1 MGPDVDELDINYKGE
16 HDIKMKR
23 IWSILIILF
32 LLAGSLAGCAATEP
46 QGKERVKIGIM
57 LSDVGLGDQSF
68 SDAAFAGLAKARDE
82 LDILFDYRELQD
94 VGTYEKGFTEL
105 VEDGNDLIIG
115 LGFMVLEDLEK
126 VAKKY
131 PDQQFILVD
140 SVSELENIT
149 SITFKEE
156 QGSFLAGAVAGM
168 TSKSGI
174 VGFVGGDDV
183 PLIRKFEAGFEQ
195 GVKAVNPDAEVKSAY
210 SHDFGNAELGGK
222 IASGMIDEGAD
233 VLYAAAGF
241 TGVGVLKEA
250 QAKKKYAIG
259 VDSDQYYFAE
269 KAVITSMLKN
279 IDVAL
284 YDIVK
289 KFQSEKKISVRQI
302 ELGINE
308 KGVGL
313 APIRVVKMTPE
324 QQKNLKD
331 LEAKLSNNE
340 ISIQI
345 D

>member
-1 MGPDVDELDINYKGE
+1 
-16 HDIKMKR
+16 MKH
-23 IWSILIILF
+23 ITHLLIIVF
-32 LLAGSLAGCAATEP
+32 LLVGSLAGCANSELKA
-46 QGKERVKIGIM
+46 KERVKIGIM

-82 LDILFDYRELQD
+82 LDILFDYRELQT

-105 VEDGNDLIIG
+105 VEEGNDIVIG

-140 SVSELENIT
+140 SVSQLDNIT

-168 TSKSGI
+168 VTKSNI
-174 VGFVGGDDV
+174 VGFVGGADV
-183 PLIRKFEAGFEQ
+183 PLIHKFKAGFEQ
-195 GVKAVNPDAEVKSAY
+195 GVKAVNPEAEVKVSYAN
-210 SHDFGNAELGGK
+210 DFGNAELGGK

-250 QAKKKYAIG
+250 QFKKKFAIG
-259 VDSDQYYFAE
+259 VDSDQYFFAE
-269 KAVITSMLKN
+269 KAIITSMLKN
-279 IDVAL
+279 VDVAL
-284 YDIVK
+284 YETVK
-289 KFQSEKKISVRQI
+289 EFQEEKKLKAKQI

-308 KGVGL
+308 KGIGL
-313 APIRVVKMTPE
+313 APIRVIKLTPE
-324 QQKNLKD
+324 QEKRLED
-331 LEAKLSNNE
+331 LETKLSSNE
-340 ISIQI
+340 LSIQL

>member
-1 MGPDVDELDINYKGE
+1 
-16 HDIKMKR
+16 MKH
-23 IWSILIILF
+23 ITHLLIIVF
-32 LLAGSLAGCAATEP
+32 LLVGSLAGCANSELKA
-46 QGKERVKIGIM
+46 KERVKIGIM

-82 LDILFDYRELQD
+82 LDILFDYRELQT

-105 VEDGNDLIIG
+105 VEEGNDIVIG

-140 SVSELENIT
+140 SVSQLDNIT

-168 TSKSGI
+168 VTKSNI
-174 VGFVGGDDV
+174 VGFVGGADV
-183 PLIRKFEAGFEQ
+183 PLIHKFKAGFEQ
-195 GVKAVNPDAEVKSAY
+195 GVKTVNPEAEVKVSYAN
-210 SHDFGNAELGGK
+210 DFGNAELGGK
-222 IASGMIDEGAD
+222 IASGMINEGAD

-250 QAKKKYAIG
+250 QFKKKFAIG
-259 VDSDQYYFAE
+259 VDSDQYFFAE
-269 KAVITSMLKN
+269 KAIITSMLKN
-279 IDVAL
+279 VDVAL
-284 YDIVK
+284 YETVK
-289 KFQSEKKISVRQI
+289 EFQEEKKLKAKQI

-308 KGVGL
+308 KGIGL
-313 APIRVVKMTPE
+313 APIRVIKLTPE
-324 QQKNLKD
+324 QEKRLED
-331 LEAKLSNNE
+331 LETKLSSNE
-340 ISIQI
+340 LSIQL

>member
-1 MGPDVDELDINYKGE
+1 
-16 HDIKMKR
+16 MKH
-23 IWSILIILF
+23 ITHLLIIVF
-32 LLAGSLAGCAATEP
+32 LLVGSLAGCANSELKA
-46 QGKERVKIGIM
+46 KERVKIGIM

-82 LDILFDYRELQD
+82 LDILFDYRELQT

-105 VEDGNDLIIG
+105 VEEGNDIVIG

-140 SVSELENIT
+140 SVSQLDNIT

-168 TSKSGI
+168 VTKSNI
-174 VGFVGGDDV
+174 VGFVGGADV
-183 PLIRKFEAGFEQ
+183 PLIHKFKAGFEQ
-195 GVKAVNPDAEVKSAY
+195 GVKTVNPEAEVKVSYAN
-210 SHDFGNAELGGK
+210 DFGNAELGGK

-250 QAKKKYAIG
+250 QFKKKFAIG
-259 VDSDQYYFAE
+259 VDSDQYFFAE
-269 KAVITSMLKN
+269 KAIITSMLKN
-279 IDVAL
+279 VDVAL
-284 YDIVK
+284 YETVK
-289 KFQSEKKISVRQI
+289 EFQEEKKLKAKQI

-308 KGVGL
+308 KGIGL
-313 APIRVVKMTPE
+313 APIRVIKLTPE
-324 QQKNLKD
+324 QEKRLED
-331 LEAKLSNNE
+331 LETKLSSNE
-340 ISIQI
+340 LSIQL

>member
-1 MGPDVDELDINYKGE
+1 
-16 HDIKMKR
+16 MKR
-23 IWSILIILF
+23 IMNMLVILF
-32 LLAGSLAGCAATEP
+32 LLIGSLAGCANSALKA
-46 QGKERVKIGIM
+46 KERVKIGIM

-68 SDAAFAGLAKARDE
+68 SDAAFAGLAKAREE
-82 LDILFDYRELQD
+82 LDIIFDYRELQS

-105 VEDGNDLIIG
+105 VEDGNDIVIG

-131 PDQQFILVD
+131 PEQQFILVD
-140 SVSELENIT
+140 SVSELDNIT

-168 TSKSGI
+168 ASKSNI
-174 VGFVGGDDV
+174 VGFVGGADV
-183 PLIRKFEAGFEQ
+183 PLIHKFKVGFEQ
-195 GVKAVNPDAEVKSAY
+195 GVKAVNPVAEVKAAY
-210 SHDFGNAELGGK
+210 ANDFGNAELGGK

-250 QAKKKYAIG
+250 QSKKKFAIG
-259 VDSDQYYFAE
+259 VDSDQYFFAE
-269 KAVITSMLKN
+269 KAIITSMLKN
-279 IDVAL
+279 VDVAL
-284 YDIVK
+284 YETVK
-289 KFQSEKKISVRQI
+289 EFKAEDQLEGKQI

-313 APIRVVKMTPE
+313 APIRVIKLTPE
-324 QQKNLKD
+324 QEKRLED
-331 LEAKLSNNE
+331 LESKLSNNE
-340 ISIQI
+340 LSIKL

>member
-1 MGPDVDELDINYKGE
+1 
-16 HDIKMKR
+16 MKH
-23 IWSILIILF
+23 IIHLLIIVF
-32 LLAGSLAGCAATEP
+32 LLVGGLAGCANSELKA
-46 QGKERVKIGIM
+46 KERVKIGIM

-82 LDILFDYRELQD
+82 LDILFDYRELQT

-105 VEDGNDLIIG
+105 VEEGNDIVIG

-140 SVSELENIT
+140 SVSQLDNIT

-168 TSKSGI
+168 VTKSNI
-174 VGFVGGDDV
+174 VGFVGGADV
-183 PLIRKFEAGFEQ
+183 PLIHKFKAGFEQ
-195 GVKAVNPDAEVKSAY
+195 GVKAVNPEAEVKVAY
-210 SHDFGNAELGGK
+210 ANDFGNAELGGK

-250 QAKKKYAIG
+250 QFKKKFAIG
-259 VDSDQYYFAE
+259 VDSDQYFFAE
-269 KAVITSMLKN
+269 KAIITSMLKN
-279 IDVAL
+279 VDVAL
-284 YDIVK
+284 YETVK
-289 KFQSEKKISVRQI
+289 EFQEQKKLKAKQI

-308 KGVGL
+308 KGIGL
-313 APIRVVKMTPE
+313 APIRVIKLTPE
-324 QQKNLKD
+324 QEKRLED
-331 LEAKLSNNE
+331 LEAELSRNE
-340 ISIQI
+340 ISIQL

>member
-1 MGPDVDELDINYKGE
+1 
-16 HDIKMKR
+16 MKR
-23 IWSILIILF
+23 IMNMLVILF
-32 LLAGSLAGCAATEP
+32 LLIGTLAGCTNSELKA
-46 QGKERVKIGIM
+46 KERVKIGIM

-82 LDILFDYRELQD
+82 LDILFDYRELQS
-94 VGTYEKGFTEL
+94 VGSYEKGFTEL
-105 VEDGNDLIIG
+105 VEEGNDIVIG

-131 PDQQFILVD
+131 PEQQFILVD
-140 SVSELENIT
+140 SVSQLDNIT

-168 TSKSGI
+168 ASKSNI
-174 VGFVGGDDV
+174 VGFVGGADV
-183 PLIRKFEAGFEQ
+183 PLIHKFKAGFEQ
-195 GVKAVNPDAEVKSAY
+195 GVKAVNPEAEVKVAY
-210 SHDFGNAELGGK
+210 ANDFGNAELGGK

-250 QAKKKYAIG
+250 QSKKKFAIG
-259 VDSDQYYFAE
+259 VDSDQYFFAE
-269 KAVITSMLKN
+269 KAIITSMLKN
-279 IDVAL
+279 VDVAL
-284 YDIVK
+284 YETVK
-289 KFQSEKKISVRQI
+289 EFQAENKLNAKQI

-313 APIRVVKMTPE
+313 APIRVIKLTPE
-324 QQKNLKD
+324 QENRLED
-331 LEAKLSNNE
+331 LESKISNNE
-340 ISIQI
+340 LSIQL

>member
-1 MGPDVDELDINYKGE
+1 
-16 HDIKMKR
+16 MKH
-23 IWSILIILF
+23 ITHLLIIVF
-32 LLAGSLAGCAATEP
+32 LLVGSLAGCANSELKA
-46 QGKERVKIGIM
+46 KERVKIGIM

-82 LDILFDYRELQD
+82 LDILFDYRELQT

-105 VEDGNDLIIG
+105 VEEGNDIVIG

-140 SVSELENIT
+140 SVSQLDNIT

-168 TSKSGI
+168 VTKSNI
-174 VGFVGGDDV
+174 VGFVGGADV
-183 PLIRKFEAGFEQ
+183 PLIHKFKAGFEQ
-195 GVKAVNPDAEVKSAY
+195 GVKAVNPEAEVKVSYAN
-210 SHDFGNAELGGK
+210 DFGNAELGGK

-250 QAKKKYAIG
+250 QSKKKFAIG
-259 VDSDQYYFAE
+259 VDSDQYFFAE
-269 KAVITSMLKN
+269 KAIITSMLKN
-279 IDVAL
+279 VDVAL
-284 YDIVK
+284 YETVK
-289 KFQSEKKISVRQI
+289 EFQEEKKLKAKQI

-308 KGVGL
+308 KGIGL
-313 APIRVVKMTPE
+313 APIRVIKLTPE
-324 QQKNLKD
+324 QEKRLED
-331 LEAKLSNNE
+331 LETKLSSNE
-340 ISIQI
+340 LSIQL

>member
-1 MGPDVDELDINYKGE
+1 
-16 HDIKMKR
+16 MKR
-23 IWSILIILF
+23 IMNMLIILF
-32 LLAGSLAGCAATEP
+32 LLGGSLAGCANTELKA
-46 QGKERVKIGIM
+46 KERVKIGIM

-82 LDILFDYRELQD
+82 LDILFDYRELKS

-105 VEDGNDLIIG
+105 VEDGNDIVIG

-140 SVSELENIT
+140 SVSQLDNIT

-168 TSKSGI
+168 ASKSNI
-174 VGFVGGDDV
+174 VGFVGGADV
-183 PLIRKFEAGFEQ
+183 PLIHKFKAGFEQ
-195 GVKAVNPDAEVKSAY
+195 GVKAVNPEAEIKVAY
-210 SHDFGNAELGGK
+210 ANDFGNAELGGK
-222 IASGMIDEGAD
+222 IASGMIDDGAD

-250 QAKKKYAIG
+250 QSKKKFAIG
-259 VDSDQYYFAE
+259 VDSDQYFFAE
-269 KAVITSMLKN
+269 KAIITSMLKN
-279 IDVAL
+279 VDVAL
-284 YDIVK
+284 YETVK
-289 KFQSEKKISVRQI
+289 EFQTEKKLKLKQI

-313 APIRVVKMTPE
+313 APIRVIKLNPE
-324 QQKNLKD
+324 QEKSLEDLK
-331 LEAKLSNNE
+331 AKLSRNE
-340 ISIQI
+340 ISIQL